1 MLQLEHKA
9 SKEQKMSQNQ
19 RAAPRTRPRQATPSQ
34 APSSLS
40 ARTRGLALAVLCVT
54 VLIAN
59 LDNTV
64 LNVALPTLVRDL
76 HASTSDLQWI
86 VDSYIMVYAG
96 LLLAAGSL
104 ADRIGRKK
112 TFLAGLAIFAA
123 GSAAAAFSGGVSALI
138 AARAGMGVGGALM
151 IPSTLSIISNM
162 YPNLAERQRA
172 IALWSGTVGVGI
184 ALGPIIGG
192 LLLARFW
199 WGSVFLI
206 NVPIAAVGLI
216 AAVFLVPDSRN
227 ENAQAPD
234 FTGGVLSIAGIGAI
248 LWSIIEAPVHGWSSP
263 LVVAAGA
270 GGLMILAVFAAW
282 ERTTKHPMINLAFFR
297 RRSFSAAIP
306 AVAAVTFGLYGALFV
321 LTQFMQFFL
330 GYTPLQAGVR
340 VLPAAAAVVVIAP
353 ASALLVRAIGTKL
366 TMAAGLALIAAGLWQ
381 ISGATVTTT
390 FAGTVLGMVLLGAG
404 AGLAIPTATGSIIG
418 SVPDSDS
425 GVASATS
432 TTAIQLG
439 GALGVAVVGSLLNT
453 RYQDKMTAALAGQ
466 HLPHAVMATVNSS
479 LGGALAV
486 AARAGG
492 VADQLLAHL
501 ARAGFVSGMDLGLLA
516 GAVVALAGAVLAL
529 AWLPARAGQGQ
540 GPSVVDGDVVDSGLD
555 VVVGGQG
562 VDPDRFDAGVAAQ
575 GREEHEVVAGPETGR
590 ERIINHAEYL

>member
-1 MLQLEHKA
+1 MC
-9 SKEQKMSQNQ
+9 QNL

-34 APSSLS
+34 ATPSQAPSSLS
-40 ARTRGLALAVLCVT
+40 ARTRWLALAVLCVT

-86 VDSYIMVYAG
+86 VDSYIIVYAG

-112 TFLAGLAIFAA
+112 TFLAGLVIFAV

-162 YPNLAERQRA
+162 FPNLAERQRA
-172 IALWSGTVGVGI
+172 IALWAGTVGVGV

-206 NVPIAAVGLI
+206 NVPIAAAGLI
-216 AAVFLVPDSRN
+216 AAFWLVPDSKN

-234 FTGGVLSIAGIGAI
+234 FTGAILSIAGIGAI
-248 LWSIIEAPVHGWSSP
+248 LWSIIEAPVRGWSSP
-263 LVVAAGA
+263 LVIAAGA

-282 ERTTKHPMINLAFFR
+282 ERTTKHPMLNLAFFR
-297 RRSFSAAIP
+297 QRSFAAAIP

-321 LTQFMQFFL
+321 LTQFMQFSL

-353 ASALLVRAIGTKL
+353 TSALLVRAIGTKL

-432 TTAIQLG
+432 TTAIQIG

-466 HLPHAVMATVNSS
+466 HLPHAVIATVNSS

-492 VADQLLAHL
+492 VAGQLLAHL
-501 ARAGFVSGMDLGLLA
+501 ARTGFVSGMDLGLLA
-516 GAVVALAGAVLAL
+516 GAVVALAGALLAL
-529 AWLPARAGQGQ
+529 AWLPARSGQGQ

-555 VVVGGQG
+555 VVVGGQD
-562 VDPDRFDAGVAAQ
+562 VDPDRFMRAWPSRDATST
-575 GREEHEVVAGPETGR
+575 RS
-590 ERIINHAEYL
+590 

>member
-1 MLQLEHKA
+1 
-9 SKEQKMSQNQ
+9 MSQNL
-19 RAAPRTRPRQATPSQ
+19 RAAAGTRPRQATPGQ

-40 ARTRGLALAVLCVT
+40 ARTRWLALAVLCVT

-76 HASTSDLQWI
+76 HASSSDLQWI
-86 VDSYIMVYAG
+86 VDSYIIVYAG

-123 GSAAAAFSGGVSALI
+123 GSAAAAFSGGVSSLI

-162 YPNLAERQRA
+162 FPNPAERQRA
-172 IALWSGTVGVGI
+172 IALWAGTVGVGV

-192 LLLARFW
+192 LLLTRFW

-216 AAVFLVPDSRN
+216 AAFFLVPDSKN

-234 FTGGVLSIAGIGAI
+234 FTGAVLSIAGIGAI
-248 LWSIIEAPVHGWSSP
+248 LWSIIEAPVRGWSSP
-263 LVVAAGA
+263 LVVAVGAAGLA
-270 GGLMILAVFAAW
+270 ILALFALW
-282 ERTTKHPMINLAFFR
+282 ERTTRHPMLNLGFFR
-297 RRSFSAAIP
+297 QRSFAVAIP

-321 LTQFMQFFL
+321 LTQFMQFSL

-340 VLPAAAAVVVIAP
+340 VLPSAAAVVVIAP

-404 AGLAIPTATGSIIG
+404 AGLAIPTATGSVVG

-453 RYQDKMTAALAGQ
+453 RYHDKMTAALTGQ
-466 HLPHAVMATVNSS
+466 HLPHAVMATINSS

-492 VADQLLAHL
+492 VAGQLLAHL
-501 ARAGFVSGMDLGLLA
+501 ARTGFVSGMDLGLLT
-516 GAVVALAGAVLAL
+516 GAVVALAGALLTL

-540 GPSVVDGDVVDSGLD
+540 N
-555 VVVGGQG
+555 
-562 VDPDRFDAGVAAQ
+562 
-575 GREEHEVVAGPETGR
+575 PET
-590 ERIINHAEYL
+590 L

>member
-1 MLQLEHKA
+1 MC
-9 SKEQKMSQNQ
+9 QNL

-34 APSSLS
+34 ATPSQAPSSLS
-40 ARTRGLALAVLCVT
+40 ARTRWLALAVLCVT

-86 VDSYIMVYAG
+86 VDSYIIVYAG

-112 TFLAGLAIFAA
+112 TFLAGLVIFAV

-162 YPNLAERQRA
+162 CPNLAARQRA
-172 IALWSGTVGVGI
+172 IALWAGTVGVGV

-206 NVPIAAVGLI
+206 NVPIAAAGLI
-216 AAVFLVPDSRN
+216 AAFWLVPDSKN

-234 FTGGVLSIAGIGAI
+234 FTGAILSIAGIGAI
-248 LWSIIEAPVHGWSSP
+248 LWSIIEAPVRGWSSP
-263 LVVAAGA
+263 LVIAAGA

-282 ERTTKHPMINLAFFR
+282 ERTTRHPMLNLAFFR
-297 RRSFSAAIP
+297 QRSFAAAIP

-321 LTQFMQFFL
+321 LTQFMQFVL

-353 ASALLVRAIGTKL
+353 ASALLVRTIGTKL

-381 ISGATVTTT
+381 VSGATVTTT

-404 AGLAIPTATGSIIG
+404 AGLAIPTATGAVIG
-418 SVPDSDS
+418 SVPESDS
-425 GVASATS
+425 GVASATN

-439 GALGVAVVGSLLNT
+439 GALGVAVVGSLLAT
-453 RYQDKMTAALAGQ
+453 RYQDKMTAALAGH
-466 HLPHAVMATVNSS
+466 HLPHAAMTAIQSS

-486 AARAGG
+486 AARARGASG
-492 VADQLLAHL
+492 QLLTLL
-501 ARAGFVSGMDLGLLA
+501 AKTAFVNGMDLGLLT
-516 GAVVALAGAVLAL
+516 GAVVAIAGCLLVL
-529 AWLPARAGQGQ
+529 AWLPSRSGQGQ
-540 GPSVVDGDVVDSGLD
+540 NS
-555 VVVGGQG
+555 Q
-562 VDPDRFDAGVAAQ
+562 
-575 GREEHEVVAGPETGR
+575 
-590 ERIINHAEYL
+590 